1 MSQSIGNKSAGSP
14 QITPSTTKSNV
25 PKYSM
30 PNYSMVNLVILCIVG
45 LIIKVCFSEGIS
57 PDGET
62 GPATS
67 TIWGYGIAA
76 VSVFFITF
84 INYAITTKNNIL
96 NKNSLRAGIT
106 LVGSSLPSIFT
117 LILLIYMVWLN
128 VHYFK
133 LINMGKVADEFY
145 DMSKMS
151 NIILFFQIFT
161 LFKYLQ
167 SLNDNQG
174 EETNDGSIIYLL
186 SLINIIFIIILN
198 IILEYFST
206 DG

>member
-1 MSQSIGNKSAGSP
+1 MSSKIKTDIIQPVEQK
-14 QITPSTTKSNV
+14 KSN
-25 PKYSM
+25 M
-30 PNYSMVNLVILCIVG
+30 PNYSLVNLVILCIVG

-57 PDGET
+57 KDGET
-62 GPATS
+62 GPASS

-76 VSVFFITF
+76 ISVFFITF

-96 NKNSLRAGIT
+96 NKNSLRASIL

-117 LILLIYMVWLN
+117 LILLMYMVWLN
-128 VHYFK
+128 LHYFK
-133 LINMGKVADEFY
+133 LINTGKVADEY
-145 DMSKMS
+145 YEMSKMS

-167 SLNDNQG
+167 SLNENNG

>member
-1 MSQSIGNKSAGSP
+1 MSSKVKTNTIIPIEQK
-14 QITPSTTKSNV
+14 KSN
-25 PKYSM
+25 M
-30 PNYSMVNLVILCIVG
+30 PNYSLVNLVILCIVG
-45 LIIKVCFSEGIS
+45 LIIKLCFSEGIS
-57 PDGET
+57 KDGET
-62 GPATS
+62 GPASS

-76 VSVFFITF
+76 ISVFFITF

-96 NKNSLRAGIT
+96 NKNSLRASIL

-117 LILLIYMVWLN
+117 LILLMYMVWLN
-128 VHYFK
+128 LHYFK
-133 LINMGKVADEFY
+133 LINTGKVADEY
-145 DMSKMS
+145 YEMSKMS

-167 SLNDNQG
+167 SLNENNG

>member
-1 MSQSIGNKSAGSP
+1 MEIPKS
-14 QITPSTTKSNV
+14 KNLD
-25 PKYSM
+25 SM
-30 PNYSMVNLVILCIVG
+30 PNYSMINLVILCVVG
-45 LIIKVCFSEGIS
+45 LIIKFCFSEGVS

-67 TIWGYGIAA
+67 TIWGYGISAIA
-76 VSVFFITF
+76 VFFITF
-84 INYAITTKNNIL
+84 INYAIV
-96 NKNSLRAGIT
+96 NSIEDSNFTGNTMEFASKF
-106 LVGSSLPSIFT
+106 VGSSLPSIFT
-117 LILLIYMVWLN
+117 LILLMYMIWLN
-128 VHYFK
+128 LHYFK

-145 DMSKMS
+145 DMSKIS

-167 SLNDNQG
+167 SLSKNKQDI
-174 EETNDGSIIYLL
+174 TNDGPIIYLL